1 MTLYRDGDGDIWQR
15 SMHGFASLIQVQ
27 DSANAEA
34 IGDPEFTGVPFLE
47 AERLFGLEKIDGDE
61 SR

>member
-1 MTLYRDGDGDIWQR
+1 
-15 SMHGFASLIQVQ
+15 MHGFASLIQVQ